1 MKDKFS
7 LVPTFAPTTDFGNF
21 EMYFSNSKRTLPV
34 QRDTNIDLFFLQTY
48 EIKTKIFSKKYIMYI
63 KLYFSN

>member
-21 EMYFSNSKRTLPV
+21 EMYFSNSRM
-34 QRDTNIDLFFLQTY
+34 
-48 EIKTKIFSKKYIMYI
+48 S
-63 KLYFSN
+63 